1 MAGRTFFFDPPDRFV
16 AGAVGQP
23 GQRTFF
29 LQATK
34 GSAVLSVACEKVQV
48 ALLATRLG
56 ELIDTL
62 ERSAAEGHRAAQG
75 QRAARARAQ
84 VRAVVGLGEQPR
96 PARGLT
102 EPVVE
107 AFRIGSMT
115 ITYDDERHDLTLE
128 ARELGDDGD
137 DPDEGQNGESG
148 EGGGLVDVGGLRAAG
163 HVMRVRLGL
172 EEARSFAEDAM
183 AVLAA
188 GRLPCPICGEPL
200 DPQGH
205 ICLRRN
211 GYVM

>member
-1 MAGRTFFFDPPDRFV
+1 MAGRIFLFDPPDRFV
-16 AGAVGQP
+16 AGALGQP

-34 GSAVLSVACEKVQV
+34 GSAVLSVALEKVQV
-48 ALLATRLG
+48 ALLATRIG
-56 ELIDTL
+56 ELIETL
-62 ERSAAEGHRAAQG
+62 ERSATQG
-75 QRAARARAQ
+75 QPATKSQRARQAQ
-84 VRAVVGLGEQPR
+84 ARAVVGLGELPQA
-96 PARGLT
+96 ARGLT

-128 ARELGDDGD
+128 ARELGGDGD
-137 DPDEGQNGESG
+137 EGDEPQNGDRG
-148 EGGGLVDVGGLRAAG
+148 EGGGLVDVGGLVAAG

-200 DPQGH
+200 DPHGH

>member
-1 MAGRTFFFDPPDRFV
+1 MAGRTFLFDPPDRFV
-16 AGAVGQP
+16 AGALGQP

-34 GSAVLSVACEKVQV
+34 GSAILSVAVEKVQV
-48 ALLATRLG
+48 ALLATRIG
-56 ELIDTL
+56 ELIETL
-62 ERSAAEGHRAAQG
+62 ERRATESHAVPG
-75 QRAARARAQ
+75 TGARAARARGLTEP
-84 VRAVVGLGEQPR
+84 VGSTEPI
-96 PARGLT
+96 GLT

-107 AFRIGSMT
+107 AFRVGSMT

-128 ARELGDDGD
+128 ARELGDDDDDEPQGGNQGALGD
-137 DPDEGQNGESG
+137 LGE
-148 EGGGLVDVGGLRAAG
+148 AG

-172 EEARSFAEDAM
+172 NEARSFAEDAM
-183 AVLAA
+183 VVLAA
-188 GRLPCPICGEPL
+188 GRPPCPICGEPL

>member
-1 MAGRTFFFDPPDRFV
+1 MAGRTFLFDRPERFV
-16 AGAVGQP
+16 AGALGQP

-34 GSAVLSVACEKVQV
+34 GSAVLSVAVEKVQV
-48 ALLATRLG
+48 ALLATRIG
-56 ELIDTL
+56 ELLDTL
-62 ERSAAEGHRAAQG
+62 QRRATEAQVAEAHAEVAEPRATEE
-75 QRAARARAQ
+75 ARATPGPG
-84 VRAVVGLGEQPR
+84 GLSPHS
-96 PARGLT
+96 ANGLT

-107 AFRIGSMT
+107 AFRVGSMT

-128 ARELGDDGD
+128 AREMGEDDSDDDEPHDGD
-137 DPDEGQNGESG
+137 LDP
-148 EGGGLVDVGGLRAAG
+148 VG

-172 EEARSFAEDAM
+172 KEARSFAEDAM
-183 AVLAA
+183 VVLAA
-188 GRLPCPICGEPL
+188 GRPPCPICGEPL

>member
-1 MAGRTFFFDPPDRFV
+1 MAGRTFLFDPPDRFV
-16 AGAVGQP
+16 AGALGQP

-34 GSAVLSVACEKVQV
+34 GSAVLSVAVEKVQV
-48 ALLATRLG
+48 ALLATRVG
-56 ELIDTL
+56 ELIETL
-62 ERSAAEGHRAAQG
+62 SRRAAESQ
-75 QRAARARAQ
+75 
-84 VRAVVGLGEQPR
+84 
-96 PARGLT
+96 PARGARRIGTPSSKPSRGLPEPIGSTAPVGSTAPIGPTEPVGLT

-128 ARELGDDGD
+128 ARELGEDDGD
-137 DPDEGQNGESG
+137 DDEPQDG
-148 EGGGLVDVGGLRAAG
+148 DVAAAG

-172 EEARSFAEDAM
+172 NEARSFAEDAM
-183 AVLAA
+183 VVLAA
-188 GRLPCPICGEPL
+188 GRPPCPICGEPL

>member
-1 MAGRTFFFDPPDRFV
+1 MAGRTFLFDPPDRFV
-16 AGAVGQP
+16 AGALGRP

-34 GSAVLSVACEKVQV
+34 GSAVLSVAVEKVQV
-48 ALLATRLG
+48 ALLATRIG
-56 ELIDTL
+56 ELIETL
-62 ERSAAEGHRAAQG
+62 ERHATEAQATPRIGSRSARRSRGLTER
-75 QRAARARAQ
+75 
-84 VRAVVGLGEQPR
+84 VGLAEPI
-96 PARGLT
+96 GLT

-107 AFRIGSMT
+107 AFRVGSMT

-128 ARELGDDGD
+128 ARELGDDDDDEPQGGD
-137 DPDEGQNGESG
+137 QGSLGDL
-148 EGGGLVDVGGLRAAG
+148 GGAG

-172 EEARSFAEDAM
+172 GEARSFAEDAM
-183 AVLAA
+183 VVLAA
-188 GRLPCPICGEPL
+188 GRPPCPICGEPL

>member
-1 MAGRTFFFDPPDRFV
+1 MAGRTFLFDPPDRFV

-34 GSAVLSVACEKVQV
+34 GSAVLSVAVEKVQV
-48 ALLATRLG
+48 ALLATRIG
-56 ELIDTL
+56 ELIETL
-62 ERSAAEGHRAAQG
+62 ERRATEAQATPRIGSRSARRSHGLREP
-75 QRAARARAQ
+75 
-84 VRAVVGLGEQPR
+84 VGLAEPI
-96 PARGLT
+96 GLT

-107 AFRIGSMT
+107 AFRVGSMT

-128 ARELGDDGD
+128 ARELGEDDGD
-137 DPDEGQNGESG
+137 DGEPQDGDLG
-148 EGGGLVDVGGLRAAG
+148 EAG

-172 EEARSFAEDAM
+172 NEARSFAEDAM
-183 AVLAA
+183 VVLAA
-188 GRLPCPICGEPL
+188 GRPPCPICGEPL

>member
-1 MAGRTFFFDPPDRFV
+1 MAGRTFLFDPPDRFV
-16 AGAVGQP
+16 AGALGQP

-34 GSAVLSVACEKVQV
+34 GSAVLSVAVEKVQV
-48 ALLATRLG
+48 ALLATRIG
-56 ELIDTL
+56 ELVETL
-62 ERSAAEGHRAAQG
+62 ERSATESRRAWEVR
-75 QRAARARAQ
+75 RAARARA
-84 VRAVVGLGEQPR
+84 VGGLGEQPQ

-128 ARELGDDGD
+128 ARELGDEG
-137 DPDEGQNGESG
+137 DEGDEAQAGDRG
-148 EGGGLVDVGGLRAAG
+148 EGGGLGDIGGVGEAG
-163 HVMRVRLGL
+163 HVMRVRIGL
-172 EEARSFAEDAM
+172 EEARAFAEDAM
-183 AVLAA
+183 SVVAA
-188 GRLPCPICGEPL
+188 GRPPCPICGEPL